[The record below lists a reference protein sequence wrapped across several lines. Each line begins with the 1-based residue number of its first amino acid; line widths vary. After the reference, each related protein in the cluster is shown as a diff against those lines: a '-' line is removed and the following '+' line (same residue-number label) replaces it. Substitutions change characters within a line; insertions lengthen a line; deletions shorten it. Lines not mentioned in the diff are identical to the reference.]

1 MRGNNVVLFF
11 ALSLLCICCS
21 GHREEITGV
30 DWEAWRNDRQGCSN
44 NRRTYQSAID
54 DQKER
59 LKSLSE
65 MEIVELMGRPDQTEL
80 LKRNQKFFT
89 YFITGGPG
97 CAVADSVVAL
107 LTIRFNAMGL
117 AKEVEVVRSKE

>member
-1 MRGNNVVLFF
+1 
-11 ALSLLCICCS
+11 
-21 GHREEITGV
+21 
-30 DWEAWRNDRQGCSN
+30 
-44 NRRTYQSAID
+44 
-54 DQKER
+54 
-59 LKSLSE
+59 

-97 CAVADSVVAL
+97 CAVADSVVTL

-117 AKEVEVVRSKE
+117 AKEVEVVRSKNVEFRIKN

>member
-1 MRGNNVVLFF
+1 M
-11 ALSLLCICCS
+11 
-21 GHREEITGV
+21 
-30 DWEAWRNDRQGCSN
+30 
-44 NRRTYQSAID
+44 
-54 DQKER
+54 
-59 LKSLSE
+59 SE

-97 CAVADSVVAL
+97 CAVADSVVTL

-117 AKEVEVVRSKE
+117 AKEVEVVRSKNVEFRI

>member
-1 MRGNNVVLFF
+1 MRGNNVVLILTLTIVC
-11 ALSLLCICCS
+11 ACCS
-21 GHREEITGV
+21 GNREEIAGV
-30 DWEAWRNDRQGCSN
+30 DWEAWRNDRQGCSHT
-44 NRRTYQSAID
+44 RKTFQGAIN
-54 DQKER
+54 DQKDR

-89 YFITGGPG
+89 YFISGGPG
-97 CAVADSVVAL
+97 CAVADSSLVL

-117 AKEVEVVRSKE
+117 AKEVEVVQE